1 MTSRISFSAAPP
13 AGRPSTTSRRLSRR
27 LSTLSS
33 LESGVNGSPDAP
45 GEQAITE
52 EIAEIKRYEDFT
64 TIDWVQDAAQ
74 EQLRRRKRRKDTASF
89 FDRDGVLGWRR
100 KVWES
105 YDAATAW
112 IVVTLVGIV
121 IGFVAAALN
130 IITEWLSDI
139 KM

>member
-1 MTSRISFSAAPP
+1 MKTSQQ
-13 AGRPSTTSRRLSRR
+13 L
-27 LSTLSS
+27 
-33 LESGVNGSPDAP
+33 
-45 GEQAITE
+45 
-52 EIAEIKRYEDFT
+52 
-64 TIDWVQDAAQ
+64 DWVQDAAQ
-74 EQLRRRKRRKDTASF
+74 EQLRRRKRRKETATF
-89 FDRDGVLGWRR
+89 FNKEGVLGWRR

-139 KM
+139 KMGLLLYRLVPERRFLLLGLRSGM